1 MSVYTGGG
9 TKLILSHSNAK
20 SNGDFK
26 FENES
31 RVNHKSLFSLNL
43 GLNFQRIIIIWSVN
57 IVFLFPMYMLLGSV
71 IIQILL
77 IFGRQATN

>member
-1 MSVYTGGG
+1 M
-9 TKLILSHSNAK
+9 ILSHSNAK

-77 IFGRQATN
+77 IFRRQETN